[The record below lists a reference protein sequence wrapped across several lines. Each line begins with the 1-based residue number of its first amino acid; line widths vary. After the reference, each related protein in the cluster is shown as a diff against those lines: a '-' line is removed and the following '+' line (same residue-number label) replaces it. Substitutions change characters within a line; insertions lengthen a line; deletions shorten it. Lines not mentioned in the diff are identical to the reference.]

1 MKKYL
6 ILCLGALLFGLSSV
20 QSTASAQAIMVSV
33 EGILDI
39 QGDNVFLQGEPLL
52 FGRSTAELQNTQAEY
67 DYNKDGQIGTIWDE
81 LKGFNNQ
88 IIVVAGMPNGAPGG
102 GVYVAMI
109 NGTSYEKPYL
119 KDKVF

>member
-6 ILCLGALLFGLSSV
+6 ILCLGALLIGLGNV
-20 QSTASAQAIMVSV
+20 QSTVSAQAVMVSV
-33 EGILDI
+33 EGILEI
-39 QGDNVFLQGEPLL
+39 QGENVSLQGELLL
-52 FGRSTAELQNTQAEY
+52 FGRSVAELQNTQAEY

-88 IIVVAGMPNGAPGG
+88 IIVVAGMPSGRPGSG
-102 GVYVAMI
+102 IYITMI
-109 NGTSYEKPYL
+109 NGMSYANPYL